1 MSQHLNTVRQIAYV
15 VEDMEKALKY
25 WTEYLKA
32 GPFFT
37 LEHAPMENQKYRGG
51 PSNADVSIAL
61 GNSGDVQIE
70 LIRCENDAPSVY
82 KEFFDAGRT
91 GVHHLGIMP
100 ENFEEACR
108 EFAARGHEAAF
119 ECTMGGAPLVY
130 FDTVDSSGHF
140 IELWD
145 NSEVYLDLFRLV
157 EDSAKGWDGS
167 NPVRPAPL

>member
-1 MSQHLNTVRQIAYV
+1 MTESKRFKVALKSLVVYLERGKLCHRFKAVRQIAYV

-70 LIRCENDAPSVY
+70 LIHCENDAPSVY

-91 GVHHLGIMP
+91 GVHHLG
-100 ENFEEACR
+100 
-108 EFAARGHEAAF
+108 
-119 ECTMGGAPLVY
+119 
-130 FDTVDSSGHF
+130 
-140 IELWD
+140 
-145 NSEVYLDLFRLV
+145 
-157 EDSAKGWDGS
+157 
-167 NPVRPAPL
+167 

>member
-15 VEDMEKALKY
+15 VEDMEKAFKY

-70 LIRCENDAPSVY
+70 LIHCENDAPSVY
-82 KEFFDAGRT
+82 KEFFDT
-91 GVHHLGIMP
+91 EYEIKLGLYVNTLWSRKLIMIP
-100 ENFEEACR
+100 
-108 EFAARGHEAAF
+108 
-119 ECTMGGAPLVY
+119 
-130 FDTVDSSGHF
+130 
-140 IELWD
+140 
-145 NSEVYLDLFRLV
+145 
-157 EDSAKGWDGS
+157 
-167 NPVRPAPL
+167 

>member
-61 GNSGDVQIE
+61 GNSGDGQIG
-70 LIRCENDAPSVY
+70 LIVLVPLLVDQ
-82 KEFFDAGRT
+82 FF
-91 GVHHLGIMP
+91 
-100 ENFEEACR
+100 EAHDSGFR
-108 EFAARGHEAAF
+108 VRG
-119 ECTMGGAPLVY
+119 
-130 FDTVDSSGHF
+130 SW
-140 IELWD
+140 I
-145 NSEVYLDLFRLV
+145 
-157 EDSAKGWDGS
+157 
-167 NPVRPAPL
+167 VRPTMSSAVMTKVWVDWRTSQ